1 MSVVFFNGSYI
12 NLKDYVIDSQSRAY
26 NYGDGFFETIK
37 IINSNPINLLHHT
50 LRIKLGLKLLNF
62 ENLFIDYEDYI
73 SNIVARNNLIHGT
86 IKFHFSRKKGG
97 KYFPTDNS
105 TNLFVSHLVGNKYV
119 VNTPISLCLYHENKK
134 YPGSLSNI
142 KTTSSL
148 IYVMSSIHAKKNKF
162 NNSLILNSLD
172 KVIETDNSNIFYVL
186 KNKLYTPKLSDG
198 CVSGVMRQWIIKNF
212 DVVER
217 SLSLDEFP
225 LLSEFFV
232 SNTVNG
238 VIPVQ
243 RVDGYIF
250 NNYTFSTAIQKK
262 LINSC

>member
-1 MSVVFFNGSYI
+1 M
-12 NLKDYVIDSQSRAY
+12 
-26 NYGDGFFETIK
+26 
-37 IINSNPINLLHHT
+37 
-50 LRIKLGLKLLNF
+50 
-62 ENLFIDYEDYI
+62 
-73 SNIVARNNLIHGT
+73 
-86 IKFHFSRKKGG
+86 
-97 KYFPTDNS
+97 
-105 TNLFVSHLVGNKYV
+105 
-119 VNTPISLCLYHENKK
+119 CLYHENKK

-148 IYVMSSIHAKKNKF
+148 IYVISSIHAKKNKF

-186 KNKLYTPKLSDG
+186 KNKLYTPKISDG

-217 SLSLDEFP
+217 SLSPDELP
-225 LLSEFFV
+225 LLSELFV

-250 NNYTFSTAIQKK
+250 NNHTISTRVQNK